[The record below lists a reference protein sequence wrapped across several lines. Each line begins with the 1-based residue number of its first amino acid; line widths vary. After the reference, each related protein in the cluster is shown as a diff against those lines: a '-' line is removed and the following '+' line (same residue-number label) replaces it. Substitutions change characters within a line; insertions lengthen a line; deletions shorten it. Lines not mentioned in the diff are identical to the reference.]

1 MWVKLTLMR
10 FLMVCFQC
18 LKMTLMLIN
27 EKTRISKK
35 NPNDVY
41 KCFETVENGETEA
54 AQRSIDVSDSVS
66 YDVMEA
72 TTLFSRHPGSTRTI
86 GLAWKEMKSYITF
99 RHVTDVQI

>member
-1 MWVKLTLMR
+1 
-10 FLMVCFQC
+10 
-18 LKMTLMLIN
+18 MLEQN
-27 EKTRISKK
+27 RGRNLRSRLSSQRQKVAGNRGSQ
-35 NPNDVY
+35 
-41 KCFETVENGETEA
+41 TVENGETEA